1 VSTWPEL
8 MVGRKVLLRVEKQ
21 KARPGRTVLEVEHL
35 DVVDRRG
42 VRRVKDVSLTVRAG
56 EILGIAGVSG
66 NGQSELLAALTGM
79 HAPTRGAMRLN
90 GEDILAGGYK
100 DAREMRRLGVA
111 HVPED
116 RSHEGLVTTFDASEN
131 VILGYHDDPEYNRGL
146 ILDRRKVLE
155 TCARFMNDFD
165 VRPPNPLLKAA
176 NFSGGN
182 QQKIIVARE
191 MERDP
196 DLLVVGQPT
205 RGVDIGAIEFIHRR
219 LIALR
224 DAGKAVLLVS
234 VELDEILSLSDRIL
248 VMFDGYVV
256 GEVAAEE
263 ATESML
269 GLMMAGVAR
278 DEVDQVPAEGF
289 AAPIPGQEKAVR

>member
-1 VSTWPEL
+1 

-176 NFSGGN
+176 NFS
-182 QQKIIVARE
+182 
-191 MERDP
+191 
-196 DLLVVGQPT
+196 
-205 RGVDIGAIEFIHRR
+205 RR
-219 LIALR
+219 
-224 DAGKAVLLVS
+224 
-234 VELDEILSLSDRIL
+234 
-248 VMFDGYVV
+248 
-256 GEVAAEE
+256 
-263 ATESML
+263 
-269 GLMMAGVAR
+269 
-278 DEVDQVPAEGF
+278 QPAEDHRGARNGARPPTCWSSGSRP
-289 AAPIPGQEKAVR
+289 AASTSAPSNSSTAA